1 MERATMNIY
10 QIPYEERVEDVT
22 EEHDMATLP
31 KTRMMSK
38 EQGMN
43 PTDSEK
49 RVMEKHDELTD
60 SLE

>member
-1 MERATMNIY
+1 MNIY

-49 RVMEKHDELTD
+49 RVMEKHEELTD